1 MLGDAVVVLI
11 AIGIG
16 SLLKGI
22 TGLGLPLIAI
32 PIMATFIGVERA
44 VVVMAI
50 PTVVTN
56 LVLLYDNKSA
66 RPDAYAVG
74 PLVWTGVAGAVIGT
88 ALLTSVKEQIL
99 SLALAALIVA
109 FLLVTA
115 LSPTFRVSTS
125 VMRYASP
132 PIGLAAGLLQ
142 GSMGTSGVVLA
153 TYLHGF
159 RMTRQAYVYSI
170 TLLFQAFA
178 TVQVCSLVVLR
189 RYDLELFFLSVAAL
203 PGGLAL
209 LGAGMQLG
217 RRIRVELFQRL
228 VLAMLA
234 AAALKLAIDGL
245 TAT

>member
-1 MLGDAVVVLI
+1 MVGDALVVLT
-11 AIGIG
+11 AIGLG

-32 PIMATFIGVERA
+32 PFMATFLGVERA

-56 LVLLYDNKSA
+56 IVLLYDNRQA
-66 RPDAYAVG
+66 RPEANAVA

-88 ALLTSVKEQIL
+88 ALLTSVDEQIL
-99 SLALAALIVA
+99 SFTLASLIAA
-109 FLLVTA
+109 FLLITA
-115 LSPTFRVSTS
+115 LRPTFHVSTS

-132 PIGLAAGLLQ
+132 PIGLAAGLLH

-159 RMTRQAYVYSI
+159 RMTRDAYVYSI
-170 TLLFQAFA
+170 TMLFQAFA
-178 TVQVCSLVVLR
+178 TVQVCSLLALG
-189 RYDLELFFLSVAAL
+189 RYDLELFVLSVAAL
-203 PGGLAL
+203 PGALAL
-209 LGAGMQLG
+209 LGTGMQLG
-217 RRIRVELFQRL
+217 RHLRVEVFQRL

-234 AAALKLAIDGL
+234 AAALKLAIDGI